1 LLSWQ
6 YLTWPFFSKYT
17 GPRTKEI
24 VIEIPTDDPDLIRSI
39 SP

>member
-1 LLSWQ
+1 MILSK
-6 YLTWPFFSKYT
+6 LKLCSKYT

-24 VIEIPTDDPDLIRSI
+24 IIEIPTDDPDFMNDLERA